1 MTGVQTCALPI
12 CGIEAPGLPMTL
24 AKMAFCGFAAII
36 ALLLTPQPLDELTE
50 DHDGEPAAG

>member
-1 MTGVQTCALPI
+1 MAASLFLHQKS
-12 CGIEAPGLPMTL
+12 LPMTL